1 MSDTTLRVT
10 YVTTLTPASMMISS
24 APRMC
29 MCTCGEG
36 RCRCL

>member
-10 YVTTLTPASMMISS
+10 YVTSSSPASLMGSL

-36 RCRCL
+36 CCRCL